1 MNGSPK
7 LKIVLT
13 GPESS
18 GKTTLANLL
27 ADYYKTVPVGE
38 FAREYIAQHGLDY
51 TPADIL
57 DIAREQDR
65 QIREAIGERDVV
77 IVDTA
82 YLELK
87 VWNQVKFDRKD
98 DFIDSNFASFSP
110 DLYLLCKPDFEWQYD
125 PVRESETMREELY
138 YIYKCNLEM
147 SMKPFVV
154 LVGGIEKR
162 ISEALR
168 ILSLL

>member
-1 MNGSPK
+1 VNGSPK
-7 LKIVLT
+7 LIIVLT

-18 GKTTLANLL
+18 GKTTLSNLL
-27 ADYYKTVPVGE
+27 ADHYSTVPVGE
-38 FAREYIAQHGLDY
+38 FGREYLAQRGLDY

-57 DIAREQDR
+57 EIALEQDR

-87 VWNQVKFDRKD
+87 VWLRVKFDMKH
-98 DFIDSNFASFSP
+98 DFTDSNFATFSP

-125 PVRESETMREELY
+125 PVRESETMREDLY
-138 YIYKCNLEM
+138 YVYKCNLEM

-154 LVGGIEKR
+154 LEGGIEKR
-162 ISEALR
+162 KSEALR